1 MVLKGTKGHCLC
13 GFKGNEGALLSW
25 FKRERRGTVCV
36 VLKGTKRHC
45 LCEFKGNGH

>member
-1 MVLKGTKGHCLC
+1 MVLKGTKRHCLC
-13 GFKGNEGALLSW
+13 GFRGNEEALFAW